1 MEVTIVIQ
9 AEVCLVVDAV
19 ELSRARL
26 LNLSVATDMAEARS
40 LLSAH
45 AEVRL
50 ALLAQRSQ
58 RLARVWDLDL
68 CLHFVDEF
76 HFFFVKDAV
85 GVRYVVAL
93 VLVILDVD

>member
-19 ELSRARL
+19 EVSRARL
-26 LNLSVATDMAEARS
+26 LHLPVATDMTVVRS

-50 ALLAQRSQ
+50 ALLAERSQ
-58 RLARVWDLDL
+58 RLGRVWDLDL

-76 HFFFVKDAV
+76 HFFFIKDAI
-85 GVRYVVAL
+85 GV
-93 VLVILDVD
+93 

>member
-19 ELSRARL
+19 EVSRARL
-26 LNLSVATDMAEARS
+26 LHLPVATDMTVVRS

-50 ALLAQRSQ
+50 ALLAERSQ
-58 RLARVWDLDL
+58 RLGRVWDLDFR
-68 CLHFVDEF
+68 LHFVDEF
-76 HFFFVKDAV
+76 HFFFIKDAI
-85 GVRYVVAL
+85 GV
-93 VLVILDVD
+93 